1 MHRLSRGPGRRRL
14 RPNNWLSL
22 LLGALLLLESTPVFA
37 ASPAQGTPA
46 QPAPSLQDCSAVAE
60 DALQG
65 ELNTVTQGVFA
76 AALAA
81 VDLDAVVTRH
91 WVTLQM
97 DAAVAQ
103 AVDGA
108 LARVQS
114 ETDLWNQFL
123 SGWSP
128 DKAQELTLAVAT
140 YTFDAPTFRARMD
153 ELSAAVS
160 QEVADQVAVASA
172 DGASAAL
179 YCMQT
184 FIGRNYSQALV
195 NAFEER
201 VQAATS
207 SASLLST
214 DELSPD
220 LLQMVGEHQLALGGI
235 GVIIVAQ
242 ITRKIVT
249 SIAEKISQRV
259 AGKIVGR
266 VLGKAGSTVIPV
278 AGWIIGGGMIAY
290 DLWESREGAL
300 PQIGAS
306 LKGPEVAAGIRAEI
320 AASIRPELEAEI
332 PGLARAVANDLFVE
346 WRNTKRNIRQVLDLA
361 AANPQFAAILERLG
375 SSEQVARLVDLVGI
389 VQANGGAAAL
399 DGAIAD
405 GSLQAV
411 ANLPAGAVTLA
422 AESGSLQTALDWYD
436 AVGSRLDDVVALELY
451 KGRTPDTVDLNQIDK
466 LLALGDKTAVARL
479 SLLPPAQ
486 LDALLA
492 LPRENLTPLANQLAP
507 DDLGWLGNVLPTVT
521 SEQANALVARILS
534 QPAVVAP
541 LRQLGDLRPL
551 LGSGDS
557 VDSGEID
564 RAITFVAGPKGP
576 ADFWADA
583 AAVVTGGAPAGL
595 FTAKHGVWPTLGAVA
610 VLLLLALIALRVL
623 YGLGAWLVEPL
634 GMLRGKR

>member
-1 MHRLSRGPGRRRL
+1 MHRLHRL
-14 RPNNWLSL
+14 RWVKWMSL
-22 LLGALLLLESTPVFA
+22 LLVGTLLFEATPAFA
-37 ASPAQGTPA
+37 APPAQTP
-46 QPAPSLQDCSAVAE
+46 PTLQDCSTVAE

-65 ELNTVTQGVFA
+65 ELNTVTQSVFA
-76 AALAA
+76 TALAN
-81 VDLDAVVTRH
+81 VDLDAIVARH

-97 DAAVAQ
+97 DAAVAD
-103 AVDGA
+103 AVD
-108 LARVQS
+108 LAVQRVQT

-128 DKAQELTLAVAT
+128 DKAQELTLAVAS
-140 YTFDAPTFRARMD
+140 YTFDAPTFRAKMD

-160 QEVADQVAVASA
+160 QDVANQVAAASA

-179 YCMQT
+179 YCLQT

-207 SASLLST
+207 SAALLDS

-249 SIAEKISQRV
+249 SIAERISQRV

-300 PQIGAS
+300 PQIRAS
-306 LKGPEVAAGIRAEI
+306 LKGPEVAAGVREEI

-332 PGLARAVANDLFVE
+332 PELARTIANDLFVE
-346 WRNTKRNIRQVLDLA
+346 WRDTKRNIRQVLDLA
-361 AANPQFAAILERLG
+361 AADPQFGAILQGLT

-389 VQANGGAAAL
+389 VQQNGGDAAL
-399 DGAIAD
+399 QAAIAD
-405 GSLQAV
+405 GSLAAV
-411 ANLPAGAVTLA
+411 VNLPAGAVTLA
-422 AESGSLQTALDWYD
+422 AESGSLQSALDWYA
-436 AVGSRLDDVVALELY
+436 AVGNHLDDVVALELY
-451 KGRTPDTVDLNQIDK
+451 KGRTPETVDLTQLDK

-479 SLLPPAQ
+479 SLLGSAQ

-492 LPRENLTPLANQLAP
+492 LPKENLTALATTLAP
-507 DDLGWLGNVLPTVT
+507 DDLAWLGDVLPSVT
-521 SEQANALVARILS
+521 QEQANALVARILS
-534 QPAVVAP
+534 QPAVVAS
-541 LRQLGDLRPL
+541 LRPLGDLRAVL
-551 LGSGDS
+551 ASRSLDS
-557 VDSGEID
+557 
-564 RAITFVAGPKGP
+564 AITFVAGPKGLP
-576 ADFWADA
+576 DFWTDA
-583 AAVVTGGAPAGL
+583 ATIATGSVTPGL
-595 FTAKHGVWPTLGAVA
+595 FVAKHGVWPALGV
-610 VLLLLALIALRVL
+610 VLLLLLLLLVMVRVL

-634 GMLRGKR
+634 GMLRRK